1 MAESIAVNRNS
12 VSDPTASS
20 SIMLAVGVI
29 GILLVMVVPLPTF
42 VLDILLS
49 ISITISIVILL
60 MSMYVLKPLDFSAFP
75 SVLLIVT
82 LLRLALNVASTRLI
96 LLHGSEGTGA
106 AGQVIKAFG
115 TFVVGGN
122 YVVGV
127 IVFSV
132 LVLINFI
139 VITSGATRVA
149 EVAARFTLDAMPGK
163 QMSIDA
169 DLNTGLISDSEARRR
184 RQEIEDE
191 ANFYGAMDGAS
202 KFVRGD
208 AIAGIIIVLVNI
220 IGGLIIGVMQQD
232 MLIADAART
241 YTLLSVGD
249 GLVTQ
254 VPALI
259 VSTAAGMLVTRT
271 TASTELGE
279 EMKKQLFSQPKAI
292 ALSSIML
299 FTFAL
304 IPGMPKIAFIIVAF
318 MMSLFAY
325 NIVQAGKKPVEK
337 VEELPA
343 PVAETS
349 ADLLIPLDPLC
360 LEVGYG
366 LISLVDTSQG
376 GELLHRIKALRKQLA
391 SEMGF
396 IMPAIH
402 IRDNLQLKP
411 NEYSF
416 IMKGAEIARGELML
430 DHRLAIVPDETMK
443 IAGIATKEPAFGLP
457 AVWIPESETE
467 NVQARGV
474 VVVDAATVATT
485 HITEI
490 VKSHVDELLGRQEV
504 QTIIES
510 VAASH
515 PKVVEDLVPKLIS
528 IGTLQ
533 KVLQRLLKERVSIRD
548 MLMIIETLADYLPMT
563 KNIDILTG
571 YVRQALGRTITRQ
584 YQDQNNTIHVMMV
597 SPETEEMITRA
608 IQHTEY
614 ESYVSPD
621 PGMVRKFIENAGKLM
636 GNFTSKGLT
645 PIVLTSANT
654 RIHLKKIMERFFPN
668 IVVLAHNEIAVNT
681 NITSLGMVEI

>member
-1 MAESIAVNRNS
+1 
-12 VSDPTASS
+12 
-20 SIMLAVGVI
+20 
-29 GILLVMVVPLPTF
+29 
-42 VLDILLS
+42 
-49 ISITISIVILL
+49 
-60 MSMYVLKPLDFSAFP
+60 
-75 SVLLIVT
+75 
-82 LLRLALNVASTRLI
+82 
-96 LLHGSEGTGA
+96 
-106 AGQVIKAFG
+106 
-115 TFVVGGN
+115 
-122 YVVGV
+122 
-127 IVFSV
+127 
-132 LVLINFI
+132 
-139 VITSGATRVA
+139 
-149 EVAARFTLDAMPGK
+149 
-163 QMSIDA
+163 
-169 DLNTGLISDSEARRR
+169 
-184 RQEIEDE
+184 
-191 ANFYGAMDGAS
+191 
-202 KFVRGD
+202 
-208 AIAGIIIVLVNI
+208 
-220 IGGLIIGVMQQD
+220 
-232 MLIADAART
+232 
-241 YTLLSVGD
+241 
-249 GLVTQ
+249 
-254 VPALI
+254 
-259 VSTAAGMLVTRT
+259 
-271 TASTELGE
+271 
-279 EMKKQLFSQPKAI
+279 
-292 ALSSIML
+292 
-299 FTFAL
+299 
-304 IPGMPKIAFIIVAF
+304 
-318 MMSLFAY
+318 
-325 NIVQAGKKPVEK
+325 
-337 VEELPA
+337 
-343 PVAETS
+343 
-349 ADLLIPLDPLC
+349 
-360 LEVGYG
+360 
-366 LISLVDTSQG
+366 VDTSQG